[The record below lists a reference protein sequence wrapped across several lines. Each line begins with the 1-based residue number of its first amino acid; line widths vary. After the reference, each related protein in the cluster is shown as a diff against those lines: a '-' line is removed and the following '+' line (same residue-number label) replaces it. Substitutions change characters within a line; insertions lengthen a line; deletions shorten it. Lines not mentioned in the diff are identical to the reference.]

1 MDIYFQLERDEGFRS
16 LPYRDTARK
25 LTVGIGWN
33 LEGGMPI
40 SEDAARF
47 ILRQHVEVF
56 VIDLQNRLPW
66 TRHLSQPRFG
76 VLLNMAYNLGVHG
89 LMTFK
94 KMLYA
99 LQMGDIKT
107 VDKEMDDSR
116 WARQVGDRAVR
127 LRQQMREDRWV

>member
-16 LPYRDTARK
+16 LPYRDSVKK
-25 LTVGIGWN
+25 LTIGIGWN

-47 ILRQHVEVF
+47 ILREHVEVF
-56 VIDLQNRLPW
+56 VIDLNNRLPW

-99 LQMGDIKT
+99 LQGADYET
-107 VDKEMDDSR
+107 AAKEMLDSR
-116 WARQVGDRAVR
+116 WAQQVGNRAQR
-127 LRQQMREDRWV
+127 LVQQMREDQWV